1 MQTKSFADLTVTA
14 SAQRDEAA
22 QTSASAPVELD
33 QNQLQFVSGGLTPRG
48 GWDSATTLDTSDTPR
63 GGWL

>member
-14 SAQRDEAA
+14 STQRDEARPS
-22 QTSASAPVELD
+22 QSGPVELD
-33 QNQLQFVSGGLTPRG
+33 LSVLQFVAGGGTPRG
-48 GWDSATTLDTSDTPR
+48 GWDAAVVVETTDTPR